1 MEALFDGSGATRYEV
16 GTVIQTWNP
25 WKAGSS
31 FPPGPGVEPTTTGR
45 RVANWSGGILP
56 TVGASLVFP
65 AGVSKLNSVNDFPAT
80 TNFSS
85 IEIDGSGYALS
96 GNAISLTQGITTTY
110 TSGTSSD
117 TINTQLGGPISVGTG
132 GELDLDGAL
141 TGSNGLTVS
150 GGGKVGLGGSAS
162 NSYIG
167 TTVDTGSTIVLNKSG
182 GAIAVPGNLVI
193 GDGTSAAMVED
204 NASDQLANGSNVT
217 VNDGGSLVLDGNKET
232 IGALTMTG
240 GAVTTGTGTLTLGG
254 DLTASDGPN
263 AAGSSISG
271 NLDLGGASRTF
282 TVLETNNVSTPG
294 KDLSISAVIGDST
307 TGITITGG
315 GGAAFSGANT
325 YSGTTTVEGSGTT
338 LLVDGTVGPVQ
349 VDAGSTLGGG
359 GTVGDVDI
367 TGGSLSPGDGKGALK
382 IGSLTMDTN
391 STFVAQLAGPGT
403 SAFGQVDPSG
413 GVILGGTLAA
423 ALTGGYTP
431 NVGDQLTIV
440 RNGSGTSVSGTFSGL
455 AEGSTDVIDGY
466 PFKITYKGGSGDD
479 VILTALPFPTI
490 TTISAS
496 TSSATYGQSVT
507 FTAAVSGGQTG
518 TQGLSNGEVTFY
530 DGNPAIGSTQ
540 LDIAAVNGQGQATYT
555 TSKLDVTGSPHEI
568 YAVYDPAPSSDL
580 GSSITM
586 MPASLTITPLTITG
600 SLTGTV
606 TKTYDG
612 TTTATLSAGNYEL
625 SGVKNGDDV
634 SLDGPTAG
642 TYDTSQVGTGKTVS
656 VIGLSLTG
664 TGAANYVLGNDS
676 VSGPVGV
683 IVAKSL
689 VVTGITA
696 EDKIYDGTTSAKI
709 NTGAAGLS
717 GVIGGDEVGLVAS
730 GAVGSFSDSNAGI
743 DKSVLVGGLLLT
755 GADASDYTITSPILA
770 SATINPAPLTVTA
783 NPATMTYGG
792 TVPALTDSTSGLI
805 GVDTPASALSGSL
818 ATTATSKSQVG
829 SYPIT
834 QGTLTAVD
842 GNYTITFVG
851 ANLSV
856 TPAALTIT
864 ANDASKVY
872 GAALPALTVAY
883 TGFVN
888 GDTAAKLTTSPSLTT
903 SATAASPVGAY
914 AINAAGAASSDYTIT
929 YHAGHAHRDSGR

>member
-1 MEALFDGSGATRYEV
+1 M
-16 GTVIQTWNP
+16 
-25 WKAGSS
+25 
-31 FPPGPGVEPTTTGR
+31 
-45 RVANWSGGILP
+45 
-56 TVGASLVFP
+56 
-65 AGVSKLNSVNDFPAT
+65 
-80 TNFSS
+80 
-85 IEIDGSGYALS
+85 
-96 GNAISLTQGITTTY
+96 
-110 TSGTSSD
+110 
-117 TINTQLGGPISVGTG
+117 
-132 GELDLDGAL
+132 
-141 TGSNGLTVS
+141 
-150 GGGKVGLGGSAS
+150 
-162 NSYIG
+162 
-167 TTVDTGSTIVLNKSG
+167 
-182 GAIAVPGNLVI
+182 
-193 GDGTSAAMVED
+193 
-204 NASDQLANGSNVT
+204 
-217 VNDGGSLVLDGNKET
+217 
-232 IGALTMTG
+232 
-240 GAVTTGTGTLTLGG
+240 
-254 DLTASDGPN
+254 
-263 AAGSSISG
+263 
-271 NLDLGGASRTF
+271 
-282 TVLETNNVSTPG
+282 
-294 KDLSISAVIGDST
+294 
-307 TGITITGG
+307 
-315 GGAAFSGANT
+315 
-325 YSGTTTVEGSGTT
+325 
-338 LLVDGTVGPVQ
+338 Q

-367 TGGSLSPGDGKGALK
+367 TGGSLSPGDGKGALN

-403 SAFGQVDPSG
+403 TAFGQVDPSG

-730 GAVGSFSDSNAGI
+730 GAVGSFSDNNAGI

-770 SATINPAPLTVTA
+770 TATINPAPLTVTA

-805 GVDTPASALSGSL
+805 GRRHAGLGPLRLAGDDGDIEVPGRQLSDHSGDADRRQRQLHHHFRRCKPLGDSGSL
-818 ATTATSKSQVG
+818 DDHGQRCIEG
-829 SYPIT
+829 LRR
-834 QGTLTAVD
+834 GTPGPD
-842 GNYTITFVG
+842 GRLQRVCQRRHGRKIDHVPEPDDVRHGRQSGGYLRDQCGGRRVER
-851 ANLSV
+851 LY
-856 TPAALTIT
+856 
-864 ANDASKVY
+864 DHVY
-872 GAALPALTVAY
+872 AR
-883 TGFVN
+883 
-888 GDTAAKLTTSPSLTT
+888 
-903 SATAASPVGAY
+903 
-914 AINAAGAASSDYTIT
+914 
-929 YHAGHAHRDSGR
+929 HAHRDSGR